1 MSDVVEEFSSLEFVS
16 ERLEQWREED
26 MPAYVDA
33 FAPMC
38 LPKIFSPLVRLQ
50 LLFWNPLTV
59 RILTREKFI
68 LLFDSSF
75 SDTTPCIQNNF
86 CHLTGA

>member
-38 LPKIFSPLVRLQ
+38 LPKIFSPLVMQLVYLTNLEICRL
-50 LLFWNPLTV
+50 FYY
-59 RILTREKFI
+59 
-68 LLFDSSF
+68 
-75 SDTTPCIQNNF
+75 
-86 CHLTGA
+86 